1 MLFKYLD
8 HLRTKPKEARQRVAF
23 VAALGLTL
31 VVGGIWSL
39 SLPARFADT
48 SDLAA
53 AEGTRPFAGFI
64 DGIKDQWGAIS
75 NQAGTIAA
83 TVSTSTASTSDL
95 INLETLLATTSTP
108 TPAPQPAPKPILIGT
123 TSATGTVEVG
133 E

>member
-39 SLPARFADT
+39 SLPARFTDSSDAATAD
-48 SDLAA
+48 
-53 AEGTRPFAGFI
+53 GTRPFAGFVN
-64 DGIKDQWGAIS
+64 GVKDQWGTIR
-75 NQAGTIAA
+75 NQAQTIVT
-83 TVSTSTASTSDL
+83 TVSTTTASTSDL
-95 INLETLLATTSTP
+95 INLEALLAATSSEPVP
-108 TPAPQPAPKPILIGT
+108 TPAPILIGT
-123 TSATGTVEVG
+123 TSATGSVER